1 MKRRFKNQKQ
11 ASMVLGYRSGLE
23 EKISEQLKELHIDF
37 SYESEKIYYV
47 QPEKK
52 RSYKPDFIKKKT
64 NGEKLYIETK
74 GRLTAADRKKHEWV
88 KAQNPNLD
96 IRFVFTANPEDY
108 TNRGSIVTPLKDR
121 IGSQII
127 THYPGSIEI
136 GKKITSQEALISAE
150 QESRVNVYEL
160 IRDLIEQIAF
170 EARGSEYVDAKS
182 GVSAR
187 LTISALE
194 NIIAAAE
201 RRSIINQ
208 EPQTFVRITDFVGVV
223 PAITG
228 KVELVYEGEQE
239 GPAIV
244 AKNLIGKAIRTQF
257 TNWFPNP
264 EKFRKQKDSN
274 PYKDVIAWF
283 NEGHVVDIL
292 TDLSQK
298 DYSARLNA
306 VPGLRKLV
314 LDLHK
319 DADESTQ
326 LFLMELVLHGLAEFS
341 LIGKNILASGLQFKD
356 LISGMFTPPSAQ
368 DLSFEDDSDE
378 LDEEDEEEEDK

>member
-1 MKRRFKNQKQ
+1 MLFR
-11 ASMVLGYRSGLE
+11 
-23 EKISEQLKELHIDF
+23 
-37 SYESEKIYYV
+37 
-47 QPEKK
+47 
-52 RSYKPDFIKKKT
+52 
-64 NGEKLYIETK
+64 
-74 GRLTAADRKKHEWV
+74 
-88 KAQNPNLD
+88 
-96 IRFVFTANPEDY
+96 
-108 TNRGSIVTPLKDR
+108 
-121 IGSQII
+121 
-127 THYPGSIEI
+127 
-136 GKKITSQEALISAE
+136 
-150 QESRVNVYEL
+150 SRVQVYEL

-264 EKFRKQKDSN
+264 EKFRKQKESN
-274 PYKDVIAWF
+274 PYKEVIAWF
-283 NEGHVVDIL
+283 NEGDRKS
-292 TDLSQK
+292 T
-298 DYSARLNA
+298 RLNSS
-306 VPGLRKLV
+306 
-314 LDLHK
+314 H
-319 DADESTQ
+319 
-326 LFLMELVLHGLAEFS
+326 
-341 LIGKNILASGLQFKD
+341 
-356 LISGMFTPPSAQ
+356 
-368 DLSFEDDSDE
+368 
-378 LDEEDEEEEDK
+378 